1 MCVPSEQAGTHQ
13 AQGWGRSNYGLS
25 KLALIAA
32 TKVLAREH
40 PGTTTHSTAIADA
53 VMADA
58 WSWPRVW
65 AVTINCT
72 ASYTMHA

>member
-40 PGTTTHSTAIADA
+40 PGTTTHSTAVADA

-58 WSWPRVW
+58 WS
-65 AVTINCT
+65 
-72 ASYTMHA
+72 